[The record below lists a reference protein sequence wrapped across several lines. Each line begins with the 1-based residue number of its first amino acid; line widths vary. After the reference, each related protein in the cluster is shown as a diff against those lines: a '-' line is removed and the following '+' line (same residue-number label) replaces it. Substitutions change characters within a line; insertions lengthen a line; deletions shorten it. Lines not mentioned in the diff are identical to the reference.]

1 MRVFSR
7 LPERPDKTSFLVN
20 SPYQMQESS
29 EELPRRVPLAIETA
43 RALRLAISRGTWVD
57 FLPGE
62 RDLCARFQVSRPT
75 LRAALE
81 ELASDGEIERTP
93 RKRCRILSSPAPR
106 TLRRRESRV
115 IAAIASRPLLAMP
128 PSAVVMVDELRA
140 NLARAGFQL
149 ELMVS
154 PACFSKRPE
163 RALRE
168 LTSRIEA
175 AAWITFG
182 SREPMQRWFSR
193 SALPCLVAG
202 SCAPGIPLPS
212 VDLDYRAACRHAGGL
227 LRKGG
232 HRHIA
237 LCLPEGA
244 TGGEALS
251 EEGLREALAGD
262 PSMRLTVF
270 RHDGTPEN
278 LRAHLDALMSRATPP
293 SAILVA
299 RAAHVLTVLTHLQRK
314 GLHIPRDVA
323 IVSRDDESYLAH
335 LSPTIAR
342 YQIDP
347 ALFPRRLSLAARQ
360 LAETGTFP
368 PHAVRLIPR
377 YLPGDSV

>member
-1 MRVFSR
+1 
-7 LPERPDKTSFLVN
+7 
-20 SPYQMQESS
+20 MQDSA
-29 EELPRRVPLAIETA
+29 EELPRRVPLAFEA
-43 RALRLAISRGTWVD
+43 MRALRLAISRGTWVD

-62 RDLCARFQVSRPT
+62 RDLCSRFQISRPT

-81 ELASDGEIERTP
+81 ELASNGEIERKP
-93 RKRCRILSSPAPR
+93 RKRCRILTSTKPR
-106 TLRRRESRV
+106 KRQGRHSRV
-115 IAAIASRPLLAMP
+115 IAAISSRPLLAMP

-149 ELMVS
+149 ELLVS

-168 LTSRIEA
+168 LTSRIDA

-182 SREPMQRWFSR
+182 SREPMQRWLLR

-202 SCAPGIPLPS
+202 SCDPDIPLPS

-227 LRKGG
+227 LRKSG

-251 EEGLREALAGD
+251 EEGLREALSGD
-262 PSMRLTVF
+262 PTIRLSVI

-278 LRAHLDALMSRATPP
+278 LRVHLDARMSKPSRP

-314 GLHIPRDVA
+314 GFRIPQDVA

-335 LSPTIAR
+335 LSPAITR
-342 YQIDP
+342 YTVDP
-347 ALFPRRLSLAARQ
+347 SLFPKRLSLAARQ
-360 LAETGTFP
+360 LAETGSFP
-368 PHAVRLIPR
+368 PHAIRLIPR
-377 YLPGDSV
+377 YLPGESV